1 MAKLT
6 GIQPSVE
13 VVCDICRQLDENF
26 DIEETSVD
34 ELRQDSISLDEDCRE
49 QINRVKALVEQ

>member
-1 MAKLT
+1 M
-6 GIQPSVE
+6 E